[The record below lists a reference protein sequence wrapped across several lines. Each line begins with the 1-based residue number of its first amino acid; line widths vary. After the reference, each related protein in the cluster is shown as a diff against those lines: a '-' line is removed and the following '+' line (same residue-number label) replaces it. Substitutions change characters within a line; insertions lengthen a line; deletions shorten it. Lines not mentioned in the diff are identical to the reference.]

1 MAQTKSTTRKRS
13 TSRTSSGARNGNN
26 RDGTKRPSPGNRTS
40 TRGRAGQRSGGT
52 RSGGTTSSRSR
63 NGTSPVKAVKGSI
76 GSGAEAVGNAVGT
89 AAKKGK
95 TPLIAGGAAL
105 TGLAGG
111 LAVATA
117 SRRSRRK
124 VLGLPI
130 PKPGSVTR
138 TTGNLA
144 STAEQIGSL
153 GRNAGQLA
161 TEMRRMREQGE
172 SAQRRSPIEVVL
184 DGLTARRAKDLS

>member
-1 MAQTKSTTRKRS
+1 MAQAKSTTRRRS
-13 TSRTSSGARNGNN
+13 TRSASGGASKTNN
-26 RDGTKRPSPGNRTS
+26 RSSTGRSSSPRRGS
-40 TRGRAGQRSGGT
+40 TTQRRGQRSGGANQ
-52 RSGGTTSSRSR
+52 SRSR
-63 NGTSPVKAVKGSI
+63 NGGSPVETVKSTI
-76 GSGAEAVGNAVGT
+76 GSGASTVGNAVGT
-89 AAKKGK
+89 AARKGR

-111 LAVATA
+111 LAVASA

-124 VLGLPI
+124 VLGVPM
-130 PKPGSVTR
+130 PKRGSVTR

-153 GRNAGQLA
+153 GRNVGQLA

-184 DGLTARRAKDLS
+184 DGLTARRDKNLSG